1 MKERLGEC
9 KIYAS
14 QFTCIR
20 WELWASF
27 QRPHHGSP
35 QSSLRAMHKVCCFI
49 LLIIKPLDFNELKKR
64 YVWYQISCHTLKG
77 LCLDDRNSASR
88 RMACPQYGWTFQ
100 TSLYYFLS
108 ISLFF
113 FFFLVKVGISCSR
126 IASWYGL
133 RSFSKVAF
141 KNRRICKN
149 GVIIFGKFNM
159 LRK

>member
-77 LCLDDRNSASR
+77 LCLADRNSASR
-88 RMACPQYGWTFQ
+88 WMACPQYGWTFQ

-113 FFFLVKVGISCSR
+113 FFFGK
-126 IASWYGL
+126 SWHIIL
-133 RSFSKVAF
+133 KDCFLIWLKIILKSSIQKQ
-141 KNRRICKN
+141 KNLQEWCN
-149 GVIIFGKFNM
+149 NLWQV
-159 LRK
+159 